1 MTLKTLLATATS
13 PGGGALHAGPEVV
26 SGSGA
31 APERFPSW
39 DEGQRDMGQRR
50 RGVIFS
56 GLRAMGDDGATLRG
70 PVGTSDA
77 RGHEQSRSRA
87 PC

>member
-13 PGGGALHAGPEVV
+13 PGSSALHAGPEVV
-26 SGSGA
+26 SSPGA

-50 RGVIFS
+50 GGVIFS

-70 PVGTSDA
+70 PGGTSDDRELA
-77 RGHEQSRSRA
+77 QARSRA